1 MADFSELCPLFN
13 TGIYHEL
20 LFPNMDMDDIH
31 PCGNALVGTLTASA
45 SGDFSFGRT
54 VVVTA
59 AWVRKVERNSEDCIL
74 RVAHHSSRLAAGTIM
89 ASLTV
94 SVTLAGHQ
102 LGYGYIPMVT
112 SGTNLPMTFTSAA
125 VLGFSIATQTST
137 ITAGHFDLIV
147 RYRDK

>member
-1 MADFSELCPLFN
+1 MSDFGELCPLFN
-13 TGIYHEL
+13 TGVYQEL
-20 LFPNMDMDDIH
+20 LFPNIDMNGITA
-31 PCGNALVGTLTASA
+31 CGNALVGTLTASA
-45 SGDFSFGRT
+45 LADFTFGRT

-125 VLGFSIATQTST
+125 VLGFSIATGTAT
-137 ITAGHFDLIV
+137 ITAGHFDLMI
-147 RYRDK
+147 RYREK